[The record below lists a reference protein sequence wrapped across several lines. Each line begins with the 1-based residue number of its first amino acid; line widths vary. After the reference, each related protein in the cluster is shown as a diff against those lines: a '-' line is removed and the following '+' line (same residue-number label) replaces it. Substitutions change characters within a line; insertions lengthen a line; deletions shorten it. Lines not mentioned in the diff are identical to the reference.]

1 MTSRASRRYRPLK
14 EICPALPRT
23 LASSWPTL
31 SPISALVALTR
42 TWPNAGV
49 PSSGGGAQQIR
60 GAEDDARRA
69 PAGDDAL
76 VVGKLALDQP
86 AGDLDGAQGKM
97 HVVVARCA
105 AQSDGQA
112 RRGREGMG
120 DLDQCACRDN
130 PRGARS
136 PVGQRYGPHR

>member
-14 EICPALPRT
+14 EIWPASPRT

-49 PSSGGGAQQIR
+49 PSSGGGVHSSRTMFELSRAKTAATR
-60 GAEDDARRA
+60 VARSRSAAEDDARRA
-69 PAGDDAL
+69 RAGDDAL

-86 AGDLDGAQGKM
+86 AGDLDG
-97 HVVVARCA
+97 
-105 AQSDGQA
+105 
-112 RRGREGMG
+112 
-120 DLDQCACRDN
+120 
-130 PRGARS
+130 
-136 PVGQRYGPHR
+136 